1 MKASER
7 SLQFKKNYLA
17 LREKGLSVQ
26 EIAKTYS
33 LSKGHAYEL
42 IRALATESGV
52 SYESLLVQPHR
63 AHIIMGSGKVVQP
76 VKPVDPS
83 GFQEESRSILSAL
96 DSTIYKMDKIL
107 TDWPA
112 MPETLK
118 EGEE

>member
-7 SLQFKKNYLA
+7 SLQFKRNYLD

-26 EIAKTYS
+26 EIAETYS

-42 IRALATESGV
+42 IHVLAAEMGV
-52 SYESLLVQPHR
+52 PYESLLVRPHR
-63 AHIIMGSGKVVQP
+63 AHIIMGSGRVVQP